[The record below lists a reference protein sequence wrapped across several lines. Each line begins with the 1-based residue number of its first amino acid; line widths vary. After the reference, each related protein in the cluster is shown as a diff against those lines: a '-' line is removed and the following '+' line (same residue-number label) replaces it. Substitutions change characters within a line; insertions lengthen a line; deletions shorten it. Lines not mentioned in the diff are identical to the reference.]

1 MDVRPYPVG
10 TVSYAIGKRIFDV
23 VFCCF
28 LLAILSP
35 LFLLIILM
43 IKLTSR
49 VPAFFAQERV
59 SLNGRRFAML
69 KFRTMYVRDSRESDT
84 RHTQRGDCRITPI
97 GRILRRTSLDE
108 LPQFINVVKGDMSLV
123 GPRPELTFFVQKF
136 RQEIPRYM
144 TRHNIKCGITGWAQI
159 NGLRGSDSSIPQ
171 RIQYDLYYLRNW
183 SMILD
188 LKIIFF
194 TVFNGLLNRNAY

>member
-1 MDVRPYPVG
+1 MRPYPVG

-69 KFRTMYVRDSRESDT
+69 KFRTMYVHDSRESDT
-84 RHTQRGDCRITPI
+84 RHTERGRPSDYTDRQDPPADKPRRASAIHQRRERRHECSWSPPRAD
-97 GRILRRTSLDE
+97 ILRAEVPAGNST
-108 LPQFINVVKGDMSLV
+108 I
-123 GPRPELTFFVQKF
+123 
-136 RQEIPRYM
+136 
-144 TRHNIKCGITGWAQI
+144 
-159 NGLRGSDSSIPQ
+159 
-171 RIQYDLYYLRNW
+171 YD
-183 SMILD
+183 
-188 LKIIFF
+188 K
-194 TVFNGLLNRNAY
+194 T